1 MPKSFNNVADYFSQ
15 LECTT
20 SDELG
25 WTGLR
30 LLSASETAND
40 VMFSTNRQSITLD
53 LTGTSKHLSVMDGW
67 TSERATDPGDICL
80 VPAGIDARFSWTIAT
95 PVQHSIMV
103 DFDHSLFTHYC
114 PEIATG
120 SFLAGHLEP
129 RDFAPNPHVASL
141 MGLLARELDPAVRR
155 GRLFSESAIRL
166 LAMEVATTAWTRKHS
181 LPIKDSGFDSRI
193 RVAID
198 FIEANYL
205 KDISLSDLGLASGL
219 GTTRLVYLFKLET
232 GHTPYAYVVRRRLR
246 HAVKLLRTTT
256 MPIAS
261 VAIESGFSDQQH
273 MTRLFKQYLCQT
285 PGSFRGGC

>member
-1 MPKSFNNVADYFSQ
+1 MPKAFNNVADYFSQ

-20 SDELG
+20 SDDLG

-53 LTGTSKHLSVMDGW
+53 LTGTSKHLCVMDGW

-80 VPAGIDARFSWTIAT
+80 VPAGIEARFSWTIAK

-141 MGLLARELDPAVRR
+141 MGLLAREIDPAFRR
-155 GRLFSESAIRL
+155 GPLFSETAIRL
-166 LAMEVATTAWTRKHS
+166 LAIELAAVAWTHKLT
-181 LPIKDSGFDSRI
+181 LPSQGGDFDPRI

-198 FIEANYL
+198 FIESNYQ
-205 KDISLSDLGLASGL
+205 KDITLSELGHASGL
-219 GTTRLVYLFKLET
+219 GMTRLVHLFKSVT
-232 GHTPYAYVVRRRLR
+232 GYTPYAYVVRRRLR

-256 MPIAS
+256 MPIAY
-261 VAIESGFSDQQH
+261 VAIEAGFSDQQH
-273 MTRLFKQYLCQT
+273 MSRLFRQHLSQT
-285 PGSFRGGC
+285 PKAFRSGQ